1 MMNKLTGLILL
12 LLLAA
17 CDLNQPKAPKLEGQW
32 QCRNGITITFIDQ
45 QNYTVTSPA
54 GESAGV
60 YKLTVGENNY
70 HGIEWNPGVKDV
82 EAPLSPRLRYFESDK
97 LVRLFF
103 YTHVVDDAVPCER
116 GLMGAS

>member
-1 MMNKLTGLILL
+1 MTTKLTGLILL

-17 CDLNQPKAPKLEGQW
+17 CDINQPKAPRLEGQW
-32 QCRNGITITFIDQ
+32 QCRNGITITFKDQ
-45 QNYTVTSPA
+45 QHYTATSSA

-70 HGIEWNPGVKDV
+70 HGIEWNAGVKDA
-82 EAPLSPRLRYFESDK
+82 EAPLPSRFRYFETDR

-103 YTHVVDDAVPCER
+103 YTHNVDEAVPCER
-116 GLMGAS
+116 GR

>member
-1 MMNKLTGLILL
+1 MMNKLMASFLL

-17 CDLNQPKAPKLEGQW
+17 CDGDQPRAPRLEGQW
-32 QCRNGITITFIDQ
+32 QCRNGIAITFSGP

-70 HGIEWNPGVKDV
+70 HRIEWNI
-82 EAPLSPRLRYFESDK
+82 L
-97 LVRLFF
+97 
-103 YTHVVDDAVPCER
+103 TQER
-116 GLMGAS
+116 DIIFTTLWIAQMS